1 MLAVIKAITLLDKL
15 MDRSD
20 KDKIE
25 DTEATIHVSESVC
38 HALRESPYP
47 GPPRTCPQSLRVN
60 YRKKC
65 LSLFIQTAGFH
76 DEMSVR
82 SVCVACA
89 LRGRGRACGGV

>member
-15 MDRSD
+15 TDRSD

-47 GPPRTCPQSLRVN
+47 GPPRTCPQSWRVK
-60 YRKKC
+60 YRKTC
-65 LSLFIQTAGFH
+65 LSLFMQTAGFH

-82 SVCVACA
+82 CVCVACA
-89 LRGRGRACGGV
+89 